1 MDMGDNMTHIKGN
14 YRKTIFKSDKG
25 YVIGL
30 FKIRETDDPLL
41 EDYVNKTIT
50 FTGYFHD
57 LNEDDIYTMYGEFTN
72 HERYGEQFQVKEY
85 ERVKPEDKDGVIA
98 FLASDLFP
106 GIGDK
111 MARMIVDILGDD
123 ALDKILK
130 DPSCLL
136 MVPKLSEEKIK
147 NLYNILTKYEESHQ
161 MVVYLSEL
169 GFNMKDALNIYNTYR
184 DNTTSIIENNIYQVI
199 IDINDIY
206 FNKIDEIALK
216 LNYQKDD
223 HRRLK
228 ALIIYVMQEL
238 TFSNG
243 DTYLFIEEIS
253 NKINTYL
260 NENIDLDT
268 YIEELINDK
277 LIVINDNKYYLKD
290 MYDAEVRIS
299 KKVRILN
306 LVNKI
311 DDKKI
316 DKIIKEHEKNNKIS
330 YNDKQKLAI
339 KKAISNNLLI
349 ITGGPGTGK
358 TTIIKEIISLYQEIN
373 NLKIDEV
380 IEDVALLAPTG
391 RASKRMSEATYLK
404 ASTIHRFLK
413 WNKESNEFLVNEN
426 NKALNKLIIVDEVSM
441 VDLNLMDS
449 LFKGISDYAKVIL
462 VGDYNQ
468 LPSVGPG
475 QVLKDFIESD
485 LIETISLE
493 HLYRQDDNSYIPLL
507 AQEIKDNNL
516 SDYLETKSDYT
527 FLRCSS
533 NMIQDS
539 LKKVANQI
547 KDKNYDYK
555 QVQVMAPM
563 YASYNGIDNLNKLLQ
578 EVFNP
583 PMDSKKEI
591 KSGDIIYREND
602 KVIQLVNM
610 PDENVFN
617 GDIGVIKRII
627 KNEIYVDYEGVMV
640 KYLPK
645 DYNKI
650 KHAFIISIHKSQGS
664 EFDVVVMPISHS
676 YQRMLYRKLIYTG
689 ITRAKKKLIII
700 GEENAFLS
708 GVNNNNEYI
717 RKSTLLERVLNIY
730 K

>member
-1 MDMGDNMTHIKGN
+1 MGDNMTYIKGN
-14 YRKTIFKSDKG
+14 YRKTIFRSDKG

-30 FKIRETDDPLL
+30 FKIRETTDPLL

-50 FTGYFHD
+50 FTGYFHE
-57 LNEDDIYTMYGEFTN
+57 LNEDDIYIMYGDFTS
-72 HERYGEQFQVKEY
+72 HERYGEQYQVKEY
-85 ERVKPEDKDGVIA
+85 ERIKPEDKDGIIA

-136 MVPKLSEEKIK
+136 MIPKLSEEKIK
-147 NLYNILTKYEESHQ
+147 NVYNILTKYEESHQ
-161 MVVYLSEL
+161 MFVYLGEL

-184 DNTTSIIENNIYQVI
+184 NNTMNIIENNIYQVI
-199 IDINDIY
+199 IDVSDIY

-216 LNYQKDD
+216 LNYSKDD
-223 HRRLK
+223 HRRIK

-243 DTYLFIEEIS
+243 DTYLFIEEIN
-253 NKINTYL
+253 NKIVTYL
-260 NENIDLDT
+260 KEDINLEDYINELVS
-268 YIEELINDK
+268 DK
-277 LIVINDNKYYLKD
+277 LILIEDTKYYLKD
-290 MYDAEVRIS
+290 MYDAEVRVAN
-299 KKVRILN
+299 KVKILN
-306 LVNKI
+306 HVEDINES
-311 DDKKI
+311 KI
-316 DKIIKEHEKNNKIS
+316 DKLIKEHE

-339 KKAISNNLLI
+339 KKSLSNNLLI

-358 TTIIKEIISLYQEIN
+358 TTIIKEIINLYQEIN
-373 NLKIDEV
+373 HLKIEQV
-380 IEDVALLAPTG
+380 IEDIALLAPTG

-413 WNKESNEFLVNEN
+413 WNKDSNEFLVNEN
-426 NKALNKLIIVDEVSM
+426 NKATNKLIIVDEVSM

-475 QVLKDFIESD
+475 QILKDFIESD
-485 LIETISLE
+485 LVETISLE

-507 AQEIKDNNL
+507 AQEIKDNDL

-527 FLRCSS
+527 FLRC
-533 NMIQDS
+533 NANGIIDS

-563 YASYNGIDNLNKLLQ
+563 YASYNGIDNLNKVLQ

-583 PMDSKKEI
+583 PLESKKEI
-591 KSGDIIYREND
+591 KSGDIVYREND

-617 GDIGVIKRII
+617 GDIGVIKRIL
-627 KNEIYVDYEGVMV
+627 KNEIYVDYDGVLV

-700 GEENAFLS
+700 GEAEAFLS
-708 GVNNNNEYI
+708 GVSNNNEYI
-717 RKSTLLERVLNIY
+717 RKSTLLDRLLSIY
-730 K
+730 R